1 MTKEAIRLKNAKYRS
16 WNRYMVT
23 KTAHDKDAYI
33 RLKNNLRDL
42 TRYLRGVFEH
52 DIAANVKFK
61 PKRVLEIGPFKT
73 QIQARHSNLNKTRWF
88 QSNKPER

>member
-1 MTKEAIRLKNAKYRS
+1 MDRHTPMSTPSKRGNNVYMTKEAIRLKNAKHRS

-23 KTAHDKDAYI
+23 KTAHDKNAYI

-52 DIAANVKFK
+52 GIAANVK
-61 PKRVLEIGPFKT
+61 
-73 QIQARHSNLNKTRWF
+73 
-88 QSNKPER
+88 